1 MKKNNFNTKL
11 ILSLLISCILIMNGC
26 KQFGAIKNS
35 SFNKSY
41 TLINFTNLTK
51 EEKNLIKIEGADNFY
66 IFEVKNP

>member
-1 MKKNNFNTKL
+1 MYTL
-11 ILSLLISCILIMNGC
+11 MNGC